1 MEMFI
6 KSWMPKE
13 GRAKGIIFLCHGYAD
28 TVTFFFEGLARIWA
42 AAGYA
47 VFGMDYPGFG
57 LSDGLHGYIP
67 NFDQLVD
74 DVVEQYA
81 AVKGSTIFEDYFPS
95 LVSVIDNLI
104 SCLCHIELHA
114 ENYLFVL

>member
-1 MEMFI
+1 
-6 KSWMPKE
+6 
-13 GRAKGIIFLCHGYAD
+13 
-28 TVTFFFEGLARIWA
+28 
-42 AAGYA
+42 
-47 VFGMDYPGFG
+47 MDYPGFG

-104 SCLCHIELHA
+104 SCSSTLNSMQKIICLHSLMRLYWGHRFFQWVLGSHA
-114 ENYLFVL
+114 NYMRV

>member
-1 MEMFI
+1 
-6 KSWMPKE
+6 
-13 GRAKGIIFLCHGYAD
+13 
-28 TVTFFFEGLARIWA
+28 
-42 AAGYA
+42 
-47 VFGMDYPGFG
+47 MDYPGFG

-104 SCLCHIELHA
+104 SCFFHIELHA
-114 ENYLFVL
+114 ENYLFAFIDEVILGT

>member
-1 MEMFI
+1 
-6 KSWMPKE
+6 
-13 GRAKGIIFLCHGYAD
+13 
-28 TVTFFFEGLARIWA
+28 
-42 AAGYA
+42 
-47 VFGMDYPGFG
+47 MDYPGFG

-95 LVSVIDNLI
+95 LVSVIDNI
-104 SCLCHIELHA
+104 SSLASSILNSMQKIICLYCRCIH
-114 ENYLFVL
+114 